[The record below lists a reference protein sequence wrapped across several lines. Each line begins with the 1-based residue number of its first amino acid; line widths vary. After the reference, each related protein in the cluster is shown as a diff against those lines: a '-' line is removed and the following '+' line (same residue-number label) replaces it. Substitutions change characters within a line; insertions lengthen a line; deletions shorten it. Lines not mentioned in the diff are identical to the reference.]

1 MAININRVYQT
12 VLALANKEQ
21 RGYIT
26 PQEFNLFA
34 NHAQLEIFDQ
44 YFHDLD
50 QAKRRPG
57 NQSNYGD
64 KVGMIQDKI
73 NNYIVNSGSFDLE
86 SNSGS
91 YQLPS
96 TQWHSIASVSID
108 GIPAEKLDREV
119 QHVYK
124 TALLKPNKS
133 KPIFYILNNS
143 VQFNP
148 KKGNASLS
156 FIRKP
161 ASPNWAYVVVG
172 DKPMYDPSRSIDF
185 DLHVSEEKDLVVK
198 IAQLCGVSIQ
208 DFALTQAAGAKE
220 SSIIQQE
227 KV

>member
-73 NNYIVNSGSFDLE
+73 NNYIVNSGSFDLNLTKE
-86 SNSGS
+86 
-91 YQLPS
+91 
-96 TQWHSIASVSID
+96 
-108 GIPAEKLDREV
+108 
-119 QHVYK
+119 
-124 TALLKPNKS
+124 LL
-133 KPIFYILNNS
+133 IYL
-143 VQFNP
+143 
-148 KKGNASLS
+148 L
-156 FIRKP
+156 
-161 ASPNWAYVVVG
+161 
-172 DKPMYDPSRSIDF
+172 
-185 DLHVSEEKDLVVK
+185 
-198 IAQLCGVSIQ
+198 
-208 DFALTQAAGAKE
+208 
-220 SSIIQQE
+220 
-227 KV
+227 